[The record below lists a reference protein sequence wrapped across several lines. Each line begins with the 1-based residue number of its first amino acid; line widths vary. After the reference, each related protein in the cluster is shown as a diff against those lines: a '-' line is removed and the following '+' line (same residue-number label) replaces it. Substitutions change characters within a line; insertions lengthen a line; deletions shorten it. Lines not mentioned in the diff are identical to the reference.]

1 MHFQIPFINVQWIEF
16 FFFFFNFLH
25 LIQVFDK
32 YYRQTECC
40 RINLDSSSIKGCVV
54 LRQCLPFSDSCF
66 VLFQSDFLVNTSKVY
81 LCTRSTEKTVQRG
94 RRFTFNSSLHL
105 PALVTEDSSYRRLQ
119 NKVRSSPRSTV
130 KYSTCGL
137 VLKHKLVSQSTYH
150 PKLAFFRAKPLSDK
164 KFSGLGSK
172 ASYRTQIKL
181 YV

>member
-1 MHFQIPFINVQWIEF
+1 M
-16 FFFFFNFLH
+16 
-25 LIQVFDK
+25 
-32 YYRQTECC
+32 
-40 RINLDSSSIKGCVV
+40 V

-81 LCTRSTEKTVQRG
+81 LCTCSTEKTVQRG

-105 PALVTEDSSYRRLQ
+105 PALVTEDSLYRKIL

-150 PKLAFFRAKPLSDK
+150 PKLGCFRAKPLSDK

-172 ASYRTQIKL
+172 SFTSDTDKGMCLIKH
-181 YV
+181 

>member
-1 MHFQIPFINVQWIEF
+1 M
-16 FFFFFNFLH
+16 
-25 LIQVFDK
+25 
-32 YYRQTECC
+32 
-40 RINLDSSSIKGCVV
+40 V

-105 PALVTEDSSYRRLQ
+105 PALVTEDSSYRKLQ

-137 VLKHKLVSQSTYH
+137 VVKHKLVSQSTYH
-150 PKLAFFRAKPLSDK
+150 PKLALFRAKPLSDK

-172 ASYRTQIKL
+172 ASHRTQIKL
-181 YV
+181 YVWSSTEVLSDGSYYGVNTLKLIKLSSVFSLNSFLWRVAISF